1 MNKTLRIIRVFIA
14 SPGDTVAARDCVRK
28 AVERVN
34 RLVAKPN
41 DILLEA
47 FGWEDIPTGK
57 AQRTQDLINPYVD
70 TANIFIGI
78 LNKRFGEPTGIAE
91 SGTEEEYQRA
101 SNRWKNEIP
110 PPEVK
115 IFFKKLPRDD
125 TADPGPQ
132 LQRVLDFKRRISQ
145 TDLYREFETIEQLSE
160 AVEDELADWI
170 HKFKLREANTK
181 IKHEDTIET
190 LQSIDLDI
198 LAAIITHGLMTNNSI
213 VTHFDDVNDQINGAL
228 QRLQKYGFLIRTK
241 SENRPTNST
250 EGFVHIVKHLN
261 TDKYYRMLLKSEY
274 YDRMLKTCLSGL
286 IEARFHYRLQ
296 PEPLEVLTK
305 LSLLSRSVSAYLFFG
320 DTTLYDNLAEHSR
333 KIEQEQFAN
342 EIIWNNIL
350 HHTLLLYGSDSIN
363 GYLLDVI
370 DGKPLAGQLFA
381 IRLVAAYQDN
391 KAFEIQSMIHS
402 MRFRAGENLEKGQ
415 LVTGSPGIF
424 VQIGTIL
431 MHMGEFGLA
440 LKEFEKVATSNSP
453 VDVQFAALNNKG
465 LALLRLGQ
473 ITEAI
478 DVFQQAIDLDPT
490 RPEPKKNLEL
500 AKKSLED
507 RKS

>member
-14 SPGDTVAARDCVRK
+14 SPGDTVEARDCVRK
-28 AVERVN
+28 AVERIN

-41 DILLEA
+41 DIFLEA
-47 FGWEDIPTGK
+47 IGWEDIPTGK

-70 TANIFIGI
+70 AANIFIGI

-101 SNRWKNEIP
+101 SNRWENEIP

-115 IFFKKLPRDD
+115 IFFKKLSKDD
-125 TADPGPQ
+125 TVDPGPQ
-132 LQRVLDFKRRISQ
+132 LQRVLDFKSRISQ
-145 TDLYREFETIEQLSE
+145 TDLYREFGTIERLGE
-160 AVEDELADWI
+160 TVEDELADWI
-170 HKFKLREANTK
+170 YKFCEASTK
-181 IKHEDTIET
+181 IGHEDAVET
-190 LQSIDLDI
+190 LQPIDLDI
-198 LAAIITHGLMTNNSI
+198 LAAIIKHGPMTNDGI
-213 VTHFDDVNDQINGAL
+213 ITHFDNVKDQINDAFH
-228 QRLQKYGFLIRTK
+228 RLQKYGFLIRTK
-241 SENRPTNST
+241 SENKLTNST
-250 EGFVHIVKHLN
+250 EGFVSIVKHLN

-286 IEARFHYRLQ
+286 IDARFHYRLQ
-296 PEPLEVLTK
+296 PEPLEVLRN
-305 LSLLSRSVSAYLFFG
+305 LSLLSPSVAAYLLFG
-320 DTTLYDNLAEHSR
+320 DTTLYDNLTEHSKR
-333 KIEQEQFAN
+333 IGQEQYAN
-342 EIIWNNIL
+342 EIIWNNII
-350 HHTLLLYGSDSIN
+350 HHTLLLYGADSIN

-370 DGKPLAGQLFA
+370 DGKPLAGQIFA

-391 KAFEIQSMIHS
+391 KAFEIQSVVPS
-402 MRFRAGENLEKGQ
+402 MRLRAGENLEKNQ
-415 LVTGSPGIF
+415 MVTGSPGIF

-440 LKEFEKVATSNSP
+440 LKEFEKAATLKSP
-453 VDVQFAALNNKG
+453 FDVKFAALNNKG
-465 LALLRLGQ
+465 LALLQLDK

-478 DVFQQAIDLDPT
+478 DAFQQAIDLDPT